1 MCYLFSNAIIG
12 YLTIVLNKFK
22 FIYTRLNIG
31 FNVTN
36 KGLLEL
42 WFAFFIVCRIH
53 VFTLF

>member
-12 YLTIVLNKFK
+12 YLTIVLNKFE